1 MEKEEIKRVFDDV
14 QQQLDTLQGSGASF
28 MFIGYEGNHF
38 VICGHPNDIGAQIV
52 FAMIRY
58 PVVCDIIKACA
69 KYFDSLNDE
78 LGEDVKKVK
87 VDHLIE
93 LNSGN

>member
-1 MEKEEIKRVFDDV
+1 MEKEKIKQVFDGV
-14 QQQLDTLQGSGASF
+14 QNQLDTLQGSGASF
-28 MFIGYEGNHF
+28 MFIGHEGNHF
-38 VICGHPNDIGAQIV
+38 VISGHPNEIGAQIV

-69 KYFDSLNDE
+69 KQFDSLNDQ

-87 VDHLIE
+87 MDHLIE